1 MFGKAKELK
10 KRINE
15 LKEIVNKE
23 RINVAKQR
31 EEYETGL
38 YNGLELGLSIM
49 EGREPVFMTPDQK
62 QNKEQEERKGRTLYG
77 NMKRVAY
84 HKKEE

>member
-23 RINVAKQR
+23 RINMAKQR

-62 QNKEQEERKGRTLYG
+62 QNKEQDKGKGRTLYG

>member
-23 RINVAKQR
+23 RINMAKQR

-38 YNGLELGLSIM
+38 YNGLELGLAIM
-49 EGREPVFMTPDQK
+49 EGREPVFMTPGQK

>member
-1 MFGKAKELK
+1 MFGKVKELK

-62 QNKEQEERKGRTLYG
+62 QNREQEERKGRTMYG
-77 NMKRVAY
+77 NMRRTY
-84 HKKEE
+84 KKED

>member
-1 MFGKAKELK
+1 MFGKTKQLE

-15 LKEIVNKE
+15 LKDIVNRE
-23 RINVAKQR
+23 RINLAKQR

-49 EGREPVFMTPDQK
+49 EGREPVFMVPDSK
-62 QNKEQEERKGRTLYG
+62 RNKEQEERKGRTMYG
-77 NMKRVAY
+77 NMRRVLY
-84 HKKEE
+84 TKKEG

>member
-1 MFGKAKELK
+1 MFGKYKTLESRVKELK
-10 KRINE
+10 DITD
-15 LKEIVNKE
+15 KE
-23 RINVAKQR
+23 RINIAVNK

-38 YNGLELGLSIM
+38 YNGLELALAIM
-49 EGREPVFMTPDQK
+49 EGREPVLMTPDQK

>member
-1 MFGKAKELK
+1 MFGKTKQLE

-15 LKEIVNKE
+15 LKGIVSRE
-23 RINVAKQR
+23 RINLAKQR
-31 EEYETGL
+31 KEYETGL

-62 QNKEQEERKGRTLYG
+62 QNREQEEERKGRTMYG
-77 NMKRVAY
+77 NMRRTY
-84 HKKEE
+84 KKED

>member
-1 MFGKAKELK
+1 MFGKTKQLE

-15 LKEIVNKE
+15 LKDIVSRE
-23 RINVAKQR
+23 RINLAKQK
-31 EEYETGL
+31 EVYETGL

-49 EGREPVFMTPDQK
+49 EGREPVLMVPDPK
-62 QNKEQEERKGRTLYG
+62 QNKEQGERKGRTLYG

>member
-1 MFGKAKELK
+1 MFGRAKKLE

-23 RINVAKQR
+23 RVNVAKQR

-62 QNKEQEERKGRTLYG
+62 QNREQEEGRKGRTMYG
-77 NMKRVAY
+77 NMRRTY
-84 HKKEE
+84 KKED

>member
-49 EGREPVFMTPDQK
+49 EGREPVLMVPDPK

-84 HKKEE
+84 HKKED

>member
-1 MFGKAKELK
+1 MFGKYKTLESRAKELK
-10 KRINE
+10 NITD
-15 LKEIVNKE
+15 KERTNIVVNKE
-23 RINVAKQR
+23 
-31 EEYETGL
+31 EYEVGL
-38 YNGLELGLSIM
+38 YNGLELALSIM
-49 EGREPVFMTPDQK
+49 EGREPVLMVPDPK

>member
-1 MFGKAKELK
+1 MFGKTKQLE

-15 LKEIVNKE
+15 LKDIVNRE
-23 RINVAKQR
+23 RINLAKQR

-49 EGREPVFMTPDQK
+49 EGREPVFMVPDSK
-62 QNKEQEERKGRTLYG
+62 RNKEQEEERKGRTMYG
-77 NMKRVAY
+77 NMRRTY
-84 HKKEE
+84 KKED

>member
-1 MFGKAKELK
+1 MFGKTKQLE

-15 LKEIVNKE
+15 LKDIVSRE
-23 RINVAKQR
+23 RINLAKQR

-62 QNKEQEERKGRTLYG
+62 QNREQEERKGRTMYG
-77 NMKRVAY
+77 NMKRTY
-84 HKKEE
+84 KKEG

>member
-1 MFGKAKELK
+1 MFGKTKQLE

-15 LKEIVNKE
+15 LKDIVSRE
-23 RINVAKQR
+23 RINLAKQK

-38 YNGLELGLSIM
+38 YNGLELGLAIM
-49 EGREPVFMTPDQK
+49 EGREPVLMVPDPK

-77 NMKRVAY
+77 NMKRVVY

>member
-1 MFGKAKELK
+1 MFGKTKQLE

-15 LKEIVNKE
+15 LREIVNKE
-23 RINVAKQR
+23 RVNMAKQR

-49 EGREPVFMTPDQK
+49 EGREPVFMVPDRK
-62 QNKEQEERKGRTLYG
+62 QNKEQEEERKGRTMYG
-77 NMKRVAY
+77 NMRRTY
-84 HKKEE
+84 KKED